1 MKAKIEFFNNFIKK
15 ALTFRNARDAIYD
28 VLKIFCETF
37 DFDNASI
44 FILNEKKS
52 YFYMT
57 HSYGVNTDELKDI
70 RVPAAVCSYFSTALR
85 QKRVIIRDK
94 IYNNALFKDNMDCL
108 EDILPKYCVIPIGS
122 NEQNKE
128 PFIGVIAAGF
138 TGEKGVAAKSAFS
151 DIGDIMSEYIG
162 LLLKNAVLLKDTYE
176 KSITDQLTGLYNH
189 GFFFETL
196 NREVERLKRYD
207 KNSILGIIDIDDF
220 KQINDKHGH
229 ITGDR
234 VLRIVSNLI
243 QSSSRKSDIIA
254 RYGGDEFII
263 LLTETNKANGKK
275 LFERL
280 SRTVKDFAY
289 GDKLS
294 ITISI
299 GAVEL
304 NKETMKNTD
313 IVSLVRQ
320 ADLALYSSK
329 NSGKNQLTFANQAK
343 A

>member
-15 ALTFRNARDAIYD
+15 ALTFRNAKDAIYD

-57 HSYGVNTDELKDI
+57 HSYGVNAEQLKDI

-85 QKRVIIRDK
+85 QNRVIIRDK
-94 IYNNALFKDNMDCL
+94 TYGNSLFKDNMDCL
-108 EDILPKYCVIPIGS
+108 EDFLPKYCVIPIGS
-122 NEQNKE
+122 NDKDKM
-128 PFIGVIAAGF
+128 PFVGVIAAGF
-138 TGEKGVAAKSAFS
+138 TGDKGIAAKSAFS
-151 DIGDIMSEYIG
+151 EIGDIMSEYLEI
-162 LLLKNAVLLKDTYE
+162 LLKNAVLLKDTYE
-176 KSITDQLTGLYNH
+176 KSITDQLTGIYNH

-196 NREVERLKRYD
+196 SREAERIKRYD
-207 KNSILGIIDIDDF
+207 KNSILGIIDIDNY
-220 KQINDKHGH
+220 KQINDKYGH
-229 ITGDR
+229 IIGDR
-234 VLRIVSNLI
+234 VLRIVANLI
-243 QSSSRKSDIIA
+243 QSSLRKSDIIA

-263 LLTETNKANGKK
+263 LLTETNKANGTK

-280 SRTVKDFAY
+280 RNTVKDFAF
-289 GDKLS
+289 GDELS

-299 GAVEL
+299 GAIEL

-313 IVSLVRQ
+313 VVSIVRQ

-329 NSGKNQLTFANQAK
+329 NSGKNQLTFANRAE
-343 A
+343 